1 MTSNIQTR
9 SRLGVVFP
17 AVAIVGVTW
26 LVFWMAQGFPTMCA
40 LVAPCPGR
48 DVRVVPALLF
58 GGSMLAPLVAVILS
72 SSVRSRAGWVV
83 RLSYLVLVLLAV
95 VGYGVISFSGGFG
108 VTAEFLVGLL
118 GTCGTVVLAYLG
130 IVALRRETSE
140 ATYPEG
146 TRFLSPRIVKGAIV
160 VVVVVL
166 AVVLILFAR
175 CCPSRYLT
183 VAASSSVTM
192 SGSGKAPPDDS
203 GGAFI

>member
-1 MTSNIQTR
+1 
-9 SRLGVVFP
+9 
-17 AVAIVGVTW
+17 
-26 LVFWMAQGFPTMCA
+26 MAQGFPTVCN

-58 GGSMLAPLVAVILS
+58 GGLMLAPLVAVILM
-72 SSVRSRAGWVV
+72 SSVRSPARWVV
-83 RLSYLVLVLLAV
+83 RLSYVVLVLLAV

-140 ATYPEG
+140 ATFPEG
-146 TRFLSPRIVKGAIV
+146 TRFLSPRSVKGAIV

-166 AVVLILFAR
+166 AVALILFAR
-175 CCPSRYLT
+175 GINSADTTVLKCSTPNDSRTFTPVCP
-183 VAASSSVTM
+183 
-192 SGSGKAPPDDS
+192 
-203 GGAFI
+203 